1 MFGNLIDVNFLI
13 FCMPWD
19 PDNRKARV
27 KQKQPGD
34 CPTYCFCL
42 VKRLAYCLFPT
53 SMQVVVAESQA
64 W

>member
-1 MFGNLIDVNFLI
+1 MYII

-42 VKRLAYCLFPT
+42 VKRLAYCLSPT
-53 SMQVVVAESQA
+53 AMQVVVAESQA

>member
-1 MFGNLIDVNFLI
+1 
-13 FCMPWD
+13 MPWD
-19 PDNRKARV
+19 PDKRKARV

-42 VKRLAYCLFPT
+42 VNRLVYYLFPT